1 MFKQMGLDGRNTL
14 EVRGPEEMLDEMES
28 KGFLFNTED
37 EKLKHIGE
45 RFFGLQ
51 NVYVDNRDG
60 RHLVVSYEFRN
71 EPVYS
76 YLEALL
82 QKYPK
87 CWMKN
92 TYCADSGDCGLWVAR
107 MSSGKP
113 DIQTCSWIE
122 LCDEEVMM
130 GQDFSRHD

>member
-1 MFKQMGLDGRNTL
+1 MYSQMGLDGRNTL
-14 EVRGPEEMLDEMES
+14 EVRGPQEILDEMES
-28 KGFLFNTED
+28 NGLLFDTED

-45 RFFGLQ
+45 RFFGPQ
-51 NVYVDNRDG
+51 NVYVDNRDEH
-60 RHLVVSYEFRN
+60 HLVVSFEFRN
-71 EPVYS
+71 LPVYE

-92 TYCADSGDCGLWVAR
+92 TWSADSGDCGLWVAR
-107 MSSGKP
+107 MRLGKP
-113 DIQTCSWIE
+113 DIQTCSWVE

-130 GQDFSRHD
+130 GVDFSQNY

>member
-1 MFKQMGLDGRNTL
+1 MFSQMGLDGRNTL
-14 EVRGPEEMLDEMES
+14 EVRGPDEMLDEMES
-28 KGFLFNTED
+28 KGFLFDTED

-51 NVYVDNRDG
+51 NIYVDNRDG
-60 RHLVVSYEFRN
+60 RHLIVSYEFRN
-71 EPVYS
+71 VPVYE

-82 QKYPK
+82 CKYPK

-92 TYCADSGDCGLWVAR
+92 TYSTDAGDCGLWVAR
-107 MSSGKP
+107 MRLGKP

-130 GQDFSRHD
+130 GFDFSRQY